1 MANCVGSLIMIT
13 VITPTQHQHQHQH
26 LVIKITIS
34 LSVKTIMTTD
44 ILSQDRQTLRRVE
57 N

>member
-13 VITPTQHQHQHQH
+13 VITPTQHHH